1 MILFRLFT
9 PVKIL
14 LTTVFSRL
22 KLRDN
27 YIKSYASASSAE
39 LDEFWSAVISIDA
52 TLREKEKYRKEDLKN
67 HSVISEFMS
76 HCCQSTQ
83 YTFDILKCGELSCT
97 LCKPIRLPC
106 DIFQKLHHIP
116 HPVLGEGSHY
126 KPFAEVLGTDTK
138 EECPSFDMKKK
149 KNSLPFTGCLKH
161 VKNSGLVI
169 QCIKCEMWRLIF
181 SKYKLRRSTGD
192 KVVAR

>member
-1 MILFRLFT
+1 MSVLNLGLQCIGLARDRMSDEFEKEVNKCNNLSELRNIASRKSDIVPAIQDSLS

-14 LTTVFSRL
+14 LTTVFSHL
-22 KLRDN
+22 KLHDN

-67 HSVISEFMS
+67 HSVISECMS
-76 HCCQSTQ
+76 HCCQCTQ

-97 LCKPIRLPC
+97 LCKPIRLPR

-116 HPVLGEGSHY
+116 HTGAGRGFSIQTLCRGSWYCH
-126 KPFAEVLGTDTK
+126 K
-138 EECPSFDMKKK
+138 
-149 KNSLPFTGCLKH
+149 
-161 VKNSGLVI
+161 
-169 QCIKCEMWRLIF
+169 
-181 SKYKLRRSTGD
+181 RRVSI
-192 KVVAR
+192 V